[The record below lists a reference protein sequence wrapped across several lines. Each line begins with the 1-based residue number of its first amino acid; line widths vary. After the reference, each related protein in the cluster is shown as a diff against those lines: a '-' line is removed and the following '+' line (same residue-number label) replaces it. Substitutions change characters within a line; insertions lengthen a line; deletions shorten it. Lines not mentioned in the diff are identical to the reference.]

1 MIIQYPNYERSILN
15 ISQSILKAYGLEV
28 KYATIQEIDSVL
40 KTKPKHVMFILLD
53 GLGTNI
59 LEQNLPSSA
68 ALRKQ
73 QITKLT
79 SIFPPTTVAATTAF
93 LSGQLPRTNGHISWM
108 QYDKETDINT
118 VIFRNE
124 DYYDTS
130 HKVLSSNFP
139 AKLAYINIFTRIIEA
154 RSDILVE
161 ELWPDFRIN
170 GYMSFDEQ
178 VDRLIE
184 ISRTKGQTLTYC
196 YWTDP
201 DETIHRHGEKSAM
214 TQQVVEHLN
223 EQFEQLINSVDPDT
237 AIFLFA
243 DHGLVNVEPLDF
255 VEKTEFQSFLRQA
268 PSLESRACTF
278 FLKAGEEER
287 FLKYYHKNLA
297 PYFLLVKGQD
307 YFSTQL
313 FGQGPNHPLLH
324 TFVGDYVLIAKD
336 KYYIRLIK
344 EREYAGHHA
353 GLTKGEMEIPLIIFT
368 REN

>member
-1 MIIQYPNYERSILN
+1 MVIQYPNYERSILN

-28 KYATIQEIDSVL
+28 KYPTIQEIDCVL
-40 KTKPKHVMFILLD
+40 NTKPKHVMFILLD

-59 LEQNLPSSA
+59 LKQNLPTSA

-93 LSGQLPRTNGHISWM
+93 LSGELPRTNGHISWM

-118 VIFRNE
+118 VVFRNE
-124 DYYDTS
+124 DYYDTN
-130 HKVLSSNFP
+130 HKVLTSNFP
-139 AKLAYINIFTRIIEA
+139 AKLAYTNIFTRIKEA
-154 RSDILVE
+154 RSDVLVE

-184 ISRTKGQTLTYC
+184 ISKTKGQTLNYC
-196 YWTDP
+196 YWTNP
-201 DETIHRHGEKSAM
+201 DETIHRHGENSV
-214 TQQVVEHLN
+214 TTRLVVEHLN
-223 EQFEQLINSVDPDT
+223 EQFERLINSVGPDT

-243 DHGLVNVEPLDF
+243 DHGLINVEPLDF
-255 VEKTEFQSFLRQA
+255 VETVEFQSFLRQA

-278 FLKAGEEER
+278 FLKKGEEER
-287 FLKYYHKNLA
+287 FLKYYENNLA
-297 PYFLLVKGQD
+297 SHFLLVKGTD
-307 YFSTQL
+307 YFSTKL
-313 FGQGPNHPLLH
+313 FGHGPDHPLLH

-344 EREYAGHHA
+344 ELEYAGHHA
-353 GLTKGEMEIPLIIFT
+353 GLTKGEMEIPLIVFT
-368 REN
+368 RKK

>member
-124 DYYDTS
+124 DYCLI
-130 HKVLSSNFP
+130 K
-139 AKLAYINIFTRIIEA
+139 IE
-154 RSDILVE
+154 R
-161 ELWPDFRIN
+161 
-170 GYMSFDEQ
+170 Q
-178 VDRLIE
+178 
-184 ISRTKGQTLTYC
+184 TKKK
-196 YWTDP
+196 
-201 DETIHRHGEKSAM
+201 I
-214 TQQVVEHLN
+214 
-223 EQFEQLINSVDPDT
+223 
-237 AIFLFA
+237 
-243 DHGLVNVEPLDF
+243 
-255 VEKTEFQSFLRQA
+255 
-268 PSLESRACTF
+268 PSLV
-278 FLKAGEEER
+278 LKDGIFVLENR
-287 FLKYYHKNLA
+287 NFTS
-297 PYFLLVKGQD
+297 P
-307 YFSTQL
+307 S
-313 FGQGPNHPLLH
+313 H
-324 TFVGDYVLIAKD
+324 T
-336 KYYIRLIK
+336 
-344 EREYAGHHA
+344 
-353 GLTKGEMEIPLIIFT
+353 
-368 REN
+368 